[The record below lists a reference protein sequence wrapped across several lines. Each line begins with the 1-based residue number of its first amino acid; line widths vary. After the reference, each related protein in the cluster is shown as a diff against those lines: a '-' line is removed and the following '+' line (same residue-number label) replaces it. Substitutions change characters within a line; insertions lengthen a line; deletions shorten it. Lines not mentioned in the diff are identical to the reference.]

1 MGLRFE
7 VGWSFW
13 ECNLA
18 SGSGVVAEGVQEFG
32 IGLGLKASTSSA
44 PAGVFVRPDTTWGP
58 LDLNLVAESLLG
70 FHAWCTCCNC
80 NVVTVVVQRRAGGR
94 ILSE

>member
-1 MGLRFE
+1 MLGLYKKLLQLWNSLVGRRFE

-32 IGLGLKASTSSA
+32 IGLGLMASTSSA
-44 PAGVFVRPDTTWGP
+44 PARVFVRTDTTWGP
-58 LDLNLVAESLLG
+58 LDLNLVEGSLLG
-70 FHAWCTCCNC
+70 FHVW
-80 NVVTVVVQRRAGGR
+80 
-94 ILSE
+94 